1 MEEDKKILL
10 PEEPDKFNNGEEKS
24 LPGMDVEYY
33 EGKEAKSETEIIP
46 LQGRVSNAF
55 MGSII
60 VTADKLKRDFNLSLS
75 DPDIVEACNRDGKIV
90 KPTAFQKRVL
100 LSLGNQLSKLTNTPT
115 VKNHINELEKG
126 NRYGEQIAVFVNIEQ
141 MVSDIIGKEE
151 RWKST
156 PQKKVIK
163 ALEELSKLKQLQ
175 IYKTEYY
182 EEGDRKK
189 PVEVAFKDLFPYITL
204 TGREQHIQI
213 GKRTVISL
221 EVAVSNIYLDRIRN
235 RSVTIPATFWEATA
249 SNGNRN
255 ELSTDE
261 FISLSIM
268 VFDLSWNHYNGGGSN
283 LSSVNKKI
291 KDECILDVEKIRQ
304 MRKEVLTHT
313 PIPFERLIQSLEKAI
328 KFRSQM
334 NRFKRHVWEAMW
346 ALIDRGI
353 ITEDSRIDDNKK
365 TINLV
370 YSETYGTP
378 LTYKPGGYWSKNPY
392 KKEDKEESEEQ

>member
-1 MEEDKKILL
+1 MEEEKKILL
-10 PEEPDKFNNGEEKS
+10 PEEPNSPNSGRKESLPNMDVDYNENNGDK
-24 LPGMDVEYY
+24 PG
-33 EGKEAKSETEIIP
+33 TEIVP
-46 LQGRVSNAF
+46 LQGRVSNTF

-60 VTADKLKRDFNLSLS
+60 VTPEKIRRDFNITLA
-75 DPDIVEACNRDGKIV
+75 DPDVKEACDRDGKII

-115 VKNHINELEKG
+115 VKNHITELEKG
-126 NRYGEQIAVFVNIEQ
+126 NKHGEQIAVFVNIEE
-141 MVSDIIGKEE
+141 MVADIVGKEE

-163 ALEELSKLKQLQ
+163 AMEELSKLKQLQ

-182 EEGDRKK
+182 EEGNKKK
-189 PVEVAFKDLFPYITL
+189 PVEVYFKDVFPYLTL

-213 GKRTVISL
+213 GKRTVMFL
-221 EVAVSNIYLDRIRN
+221 EVSVSNIYLDRIRN
-235 RSVTIPATFWEATA
+235 RSVSVPATFWEATA

-255 ELSTDE
+255 EISTDE

-268 VFDLSWNHYNGGGSN
+268 VFDLSWSHYNGGGNN

-291 KDECILDVEKIRQ
+291 KDEGILDLDKIKE
-304 MRKEVLTHT
+304 MRKEVLTHS
-313 PIPFERLIQSLEKAI
+313 PIPFERLIQSLEKSI
-328 KFRSQM
+328 KFRAQM
-334 NRFKRHVWEAMW
+334 NRFKKYVWEAMW

-353 ITEDSRIDDNKK
+353 ITEDSRIDDKK
-365 TINLV
+365 RTINLV

-378 LTYKPGGYWSKNPY
+378 ITYKPSGYWSKNPY
-392 KKEDKEESEEQ
+392 KKEDKEEPGE